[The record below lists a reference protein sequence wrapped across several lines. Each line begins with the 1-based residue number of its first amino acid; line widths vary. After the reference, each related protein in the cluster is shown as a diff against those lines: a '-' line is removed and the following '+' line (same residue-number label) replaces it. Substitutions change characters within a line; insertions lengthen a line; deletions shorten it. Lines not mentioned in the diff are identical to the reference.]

1 MKQNGS
7 DPQTNK
13 KALIRVNLPKKLVYQ
28 ILSGLDIVRQLAIFS
43 EKKLK
48 LKPLKEVIVD

>member
-7 DPQTNK
+7 EPQTNK
-13 KALIRVNLPKKLVYQ
+13 KELIRVNLPKKLVYQ

-48 LKPLKEVIVD
+48 LKHLKEVIVD

>member
-7 DPQTNK
+7 DPQASE

-28 ILSGLDIVRQLAIFS
+28 ILSGLDMLGNLPSSQ
-43 EKKLK
+43 KKN
-48 LKPLKEVIVD
+48 